1 MRSRARP
8 GPRALAFKFNSI
20 GRAGIWIVAVLLL
33 GGCALRA
40 PRILRPVGAGELLDG
55 LAARRAAVTTLRA
68 RARLRSG
75 LSGLWTREAIVVR
88 RPDGV
93 RIDVLSPFG
102 LALAIG
108 VRGDLLW
115 AYPPARGTRYEG
127 TASPANL
134 VRFLGAPV
142 EVGDVVDLLC
152 GVPPARTPVGRAS
165 VVTTRD
171 GEYRLTVPLERGEQ
185 TIWFAGEAPVARRA
199 EETRDGR
206 AVFHAAFD
214 DYRDGFP
221 HVVDVA
227 TADGP
232 GARLTYD
239 AVELNIAIASDVFAP
254 PPAPRVLP
262 LDAVP
267 AEAP

>member
-1 MRSRARP
+1 
-8 GPRALAFKFNSI
+8 
-20 GRAGIWIVAVLLL
+20 VAVLLL

-40 PRILRPVGAGELLDG
+40 PRILRPVAASELLDG

-102 LALAIG
+102 LALAVG

-115 AYPPARGTRYEG
+115 AYPPAGGTRYEG

-165 VVTTRD
+165 VVATRE
-171 GEYRLTVPLERGEQ
+171 GEYRLTVPLEHGEQ
-185 TIWFAGEAPVARRA
+185 TIWFAGDGPLARRA

-206 AVFHAAFD
+206 AVLHAAFD

-239 AVELNIAIASDVFAP
+239 AVELNAPITSDVFAP
-254 PPAPRVLP
+254 PPAPRVRP